1 MYHVSGVIDFG
12 DIHQNFYIFELAIAV
27 CYMML
32 ESGSMSPLDAAG
44 HVIAG
49 YHHKRPVSDEEFSL
63 IKVKKKSRKLIS
75 TLFYA

>member
-1 MYHVSGVIDFG
+1 
-12 DIHQNFYIFELAIAV
+12 
-27 CYMML
+27 MML